1 MLKRPPV
8 RNNGAEKKY
17 CFYCQVE
24 PAGTIQEKLREN
36 LWSIPVRSV
45 LKVTFYALLTVRRTA
60 GNRARPGQ
68 GLRGVGGGGGDGGCV
83 GVPLSGA
90 ACTRQTQHR
99 YVGLHPLG
107 TCTRERRA
115 SWLGITRHMAGFN
128 YQMELKINSSQCIYE
143 SKFAHR

>member
-1 MLKRPPV
+1 MAKISSKEGRSSTGDPV
-8 RNNGAEKKY
+8 WGG
-17 CFYCQVE
+17 V
-24 PAGTIQEKLREN
+24 
-36 LWSIPVRSV
+36 
-45 LKVTFYALLTVRRTA
+45 
-60 GNRARPGQ
+60 PG
-68 GLRGVGGGGGDGGCV
+68 GGGVGGGGVGGGDGGDGGGV
-83 GVPLSGA
+83 GGGVVVPLSGA